1 MAATKKA
8 TTTRKAAAPKTAP
21 VKRAVAKRTSA
32 AKRTAK
38 KTPAAASAA
47 AKKTPAAATAA
58 AKKATASTTDSP
70 TSFVQTAA
78 AKADG
83 AIRSLP
89 TIDFSKLDLD
99 ALKQLDPRN
108 IDFGKLDPRNVD
120 GPDFDVT
127 KLVEAARDAAYT
139 LVGFGVLAIQRA
151 QVQRR
156 EFADSIGE
164 RFGANRKQ
172 VEELIASFE
181 ARLNSFDDAVEAR
194 LDEIVGKV
202 GPKLPE
208 QAETALNQVHS
219 VAKSARRQVRSLLR
233 SAA

>member
-21 VKRAVAKRTSA
+21 VKRTVAKKTSA

-38 KTPAAASAA
+38 KTPAAAS
-47 AKKTPAAATAA
+47 AA

-108 IDFGKLDPRNVD
+108 IDFSRLDPRNVERA
-120 GPDFDVT
+120 DFDVT

-164 RFGANRKQ
+164 RFGANRMQ

-181 ARLNSFDDAVEAR
+181 ARLTSFDDAIEAR